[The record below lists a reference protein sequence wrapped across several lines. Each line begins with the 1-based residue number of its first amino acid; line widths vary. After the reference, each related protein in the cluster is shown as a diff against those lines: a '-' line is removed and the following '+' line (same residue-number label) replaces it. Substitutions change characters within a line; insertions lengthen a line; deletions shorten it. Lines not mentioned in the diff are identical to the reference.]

1 MTDEA
6 QIGRGPWA
14 RSLASTVVVD
24 EGAPAAAAGRALAL
38 SGGVRDLSVAE
49 GTIAAR
55 VAGQDGREHTVT
67 LVADPVSPPVWDAV
81 FRFARG
87 KRTLDAAAQ
96 GREQSAHLGHLM
108 AEDWE
113 EPLVPRAGLIRRAC
127 TCDEGGSCGHVAAL
141 GVAFADAIDEEPVLL
156 LRWRGCILDEV
167 VASGDP
173 WAGGDLPEPGEVRP
187 MPVGAVL
194 KRLGPSGIAVGE
206 DDLAQVLERAYEA
219 FAGL

>member
-1 MTDEA
+1 M
-6 QIGRGPWA
+6 RGPWA
-14 RSLASTVVVD
+14 RSVLA
-24 EGAPAAAAGRALAL
+24 A
-38 SGGVRDLSVAE
+38 
-49 GTIAAR
+49 
-55 VAGQDGREHTVT
+55 VAGDTSTAPPVDSLEVKVGSVVAHVGDCTVT
-67 LVADPVSPPVWDAV
+67 LRAERVPRRIWEAMVGYARARGALADAV
-81 FRFARG
+81 A
-87 KRTLDAAAQ
+87 
-96 GREQSAHLGHLM
+96 GRVQSSHLEHLM

-156 LRWRGCILDEV
+156 LRWRGCILDQV

-173 WAGGDLPEPGEVRP
+173 RAGGDLPEPGEVRP